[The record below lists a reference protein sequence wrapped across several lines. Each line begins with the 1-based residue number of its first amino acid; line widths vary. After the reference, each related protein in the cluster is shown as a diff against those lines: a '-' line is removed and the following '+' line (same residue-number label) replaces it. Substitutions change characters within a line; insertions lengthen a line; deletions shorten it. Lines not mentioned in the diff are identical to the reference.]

1 MLSHPVM
8 TDCIIYNHIIFFWN
22 VLCYQITGYVLITS
36 TFFDVVLFLILSISN
51 DLFITVTSSQNY
63 FQTLNN
69 VFTRNKYKNY
79 MIGGLK
85 ALQYNHL
92 FSLDVLRLVSHRLS
106 LIHCILTTPEYHIKL
121 FRSKTRTT
129 TVNTSTAHS
138 IC

>member
-1 MLSHPVM
+1 MYFVIKSCVI
-8 TDCIIYNHIIFFWN
+8 C
-22 VLCYQITGYVLITS
+22 LIRS
-36 TFFDVVLFLILSISN
+36 TFFVVVLFLTLSISN

-92 FSLDVLRLVSHRLS
+92 FSDVLEWSVFTLYIAS
-106 LIHCILTTPEYHIKL
+106 
-121 FRSKTRTT
+121 
-129 TVNTSTAHS
+129 
-138 IC
+138 